1 MSTPYIVPSVLNDAP
16 TGCAWTII
24 PEPGASDAATAA
36 EQLNIC
42 IRATSIVDTFC
53 NQVLRA
59 TVDNEPLTGPG
70 APRVGIEP
78 GSGNGLLCMRRWPV
92 IDVLAI
98 QIAQNK
104 TWPRVW
110 APVPAGLYEPQSPLI
125 NQLADAAAATAPDGG
140 SMIVVAPQYIN
151 WDFGRNSQRIM
162 VSYTNG
168 WPHTSLTVAATGGAS
183 IIDVDDVTG
192 WAGASGFAYDGSD
205 TESVS
210 VLSVEANSPVALPN
224 GVGTAQSGPGT
235 LTLSAP
241 LGFGH
246 AAGVLVSALPANV
259 MQATILVAAAQAL
272 ESGIES
278 ITIQAMPGTQV
289 SSAQGSA
296 GLVATYKD
304 FLQPYRRI
312 V

>member
-1 MSTPYIVPSVLNDAP
+1 
-16 TGCAWTII
+16 
-24 PEPGASDAATAA
+24 
-36 EQLNIC
+36 
-42 IRATSIVDTFC
+42 
-53 NQVLRA
+53 LRA
-59 TVDNEPLTGPG
+59 TIDNEPLTGPG
-70 APRVGIEP
+70 APRVGIED

-98 QIAQNK
+98 QIAKNN
-104 TWPRVW
+104 TFPRVW
-110 APVPAGLYEPQSPLI
+110 TTVPAGLYEPQFPLI
-125 NQLADAAAATAPDGG
+125 NQFADSAAATAPDGG
-140 SMIVVAPQYIN
+140 SMVVVAPQYIN

-183 IIDVDDVTG
+183 VIDVDDVTG
-192 WAGASGFAYDGSD
+192 WAGASGFAYDGAD

-210 VLSVEANSPVALPN
+210 VLSVSANSPVALPN

-241 LGFGH
+241 LSSGH
-246 AAGVLVSALPANV
+246 GSGVLVSALPANV
-259 MQATILVAAAQAL
+259 MQAAILIAASQAL

>member
-1 MSTPYIVPSVLNDAP
+1 MPSPYITPSILNDAP

-24 PEPGASDAATAA
+24 PEPGASDAATQA

-59 TVDNEPLTGPG
+59 TIDNEPLTGPG

-78 GSGNGLLCMRRWPV
+78 GTGNGLLCMRRWPV

-98 QIAQNK
+98 QIAPNA
-104 TWPRVW
+104 TFPRVW
-110 APVPAGLYEPQSPLI
+110 STVPAGQYEPQFPLI
-125 NQLADAAAATAPDGG
+125 NQFADSAAATAPDGG
-140 SMIVVAPQYIN
+140 SMIVVAPRFVT
-151 WDFGRNSQRIM
+151 WDYGRNGQRIL

-168 WPHTSLTVAATGGAS
+168 WPHASLTVPALAGEQFVA
-183 IIDVDDVTG
+183 VDDVTG
-192 WAGASGFAYDGSD
+192 WAGASGFAYDGSN
-205 TESVS
+205 TEYVS
-210 VLSVEANSPVALPN
+210 VLSVSANSPVALPN

-235 LTLSAP
+235 LTLSTP

-246 AAGVLVSALPANV
+246 DAGVLVSALPANV
-259 MQATILVAAAQAL
+259 MQATILAAAEQAL

-278 ITIQAMPGTQV
+278 ITIQSMPGAQT
-289 SSAQGSA
+289 SSGQGSA
-296 GLVATYKD
+296 GLATMYEK

>member
-1 MSTPYIVPSVLNDAP
+1 MPTPYITPSVITDAP
-16 TGCAWTII
+16 TGVGWSVL
-24 PEPGASDAATAA
+24 PSPGASSGANEA
-36 EQLNIC
+36 QLTSIC
-42 IRATSIVDTFC
+42 WRTTSIVDTFC

-70 APRVGIEP
+70 SSRVGIEQ
-78 GSGNGLLCMRRWPV
+78 GTGNGLLCMRRWPV
-92 IDVLAI
+92 VDVLAI
-98 QIAQNK
+98 QIAQNN
-104 TWPRVW
+104 TFPRVW
-110 APVPAGLYEPQSPLI
+110 TTVPAGQYEPQFPLI
-125 NQLADAAAATAPDGG
+125 NQFADSAAATAPDGG
-140 SMIVVAPQYIN
+140 SMIVVAPRYVSWQ
-151 WDFGRNSQRIM
+151 FGRNGQRIM

-168 WPHTSLTVAATGGAS
+168 WPHTSLTGAVLAGAQTLA
-183 IIDVDDVTG
+183 VDDVTG
-192 WAGASGFAYDGSD
+192 WAGASGFAYDGAD

-210 VLSVEANSPVALPN
+210 VLSVSANSPVSLPN

-241 LGFGH
+241 LGSGH
-246 AAGVLVSALPANV
+246 DAGVLVSALPANV
-259 MQATILVAAAQAL
+259 MQAAILIAASQAL